1 VRLREINDMDII
13 AHAGPVTC
21 RVVFAE
27 NGNLLALAE
36 RDLENERDQVKLG
49 VVIFAARGRCS
60 GGIKVAQAC
69 EACALRESGRANASM
84 RSRMNFDSP

>member
-1 VRLREINDMDII
+1 MDII

-21 RVVFAE
+21 RVVFTE

-36 RDLENERDQVKLG
+36 RDLENERDHVKLG

-69 EACALRESGRANASM
+69 EAHSVNPVEPMQHALKNE
-84 RSRMNFDSP
+84 FDSP

>member
-1 VRLREINDMDII
+1 MDII

-36 RDLENERDQVKLG
+36 G
-49 VVIFAARGRCS
+49 VSFKAHT
-60 GGIKVAQAC
+60 
-69 EACALRESGRANASM
+69 
-84 RSRMNFDSP
+84 